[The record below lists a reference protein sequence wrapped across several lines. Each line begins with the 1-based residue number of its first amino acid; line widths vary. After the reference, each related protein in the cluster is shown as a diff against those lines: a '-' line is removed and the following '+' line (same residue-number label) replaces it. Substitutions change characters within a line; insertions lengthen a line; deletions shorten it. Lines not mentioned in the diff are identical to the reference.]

1 MKLQLP
7 ILALGLAAS
16 TSAQYLNQ
24 SKPFHLVL
32 VSKNKTIDGDT
43 LSACHTGAA
52 IESLCL
58 SNSNSTSKPNPIA
71 PAVFTFNTSDS
82 VVVPNVTLGV
92 PGIVTYKLLATPPI
106 PEALGL
112 SFDPTTNIALPLLWP
127 GDTLA
132 TTMAFDS
139 KNLLNIQGYVD
150 DTVSPIA
157 AGNYTAYYNWY
168 SCNTYYAGYQ
178 YVTLAWAVGKTKP
191 QNPSCVKV
199 DVKRKFI

>member
-1 MKLQLP
+1 MKFQLP
-7 ILALGLAAS
+7 ILAFALAAS

-32 VSKNKTIDGDT
+32 VSKNNTINGDT

-58 SNSNSTSKPNPIA
+58 SNSNSTSKPSPIA

-82 VVVPNVTLGV
+82 VFVPNVTLGV
-92 PGIVTYKLLATPPI
+92 PGIVTYQLPANPPI
-106 PEALGL
+106 PESLGL
-112 SFDPTTNIALPLLWP
+112 SFDPTTNVALPLLWP

-150 DTVSPIA
+150 DTVSPIV
-157 AGNYTAYYNWY
+157 AGNYTAYYSWY

-178 YVTLAWAVGKTKP
+178 YVTLAWVVGETKP